1 MAVKKAKSVEPEV
14 TVTTGE
20 ERAEEESKKEIKK
33 VRKTVEKSESV
44 EETKEETV
52 EVEPEVSAEPVISVD
67 TTTVKESNI
76 PEEKNVK
83 IRMRVN
89 HSCTIAMQ
97 RYDLKAGQCYNV
109 PVNVRDILNRAG
121 LLAPL

>member
-20 ERAEEESKKEIKK
+20 EKTEIKRVK
-33 VRKTVEKSESV
+33 KTAEKIESV

-76 PEEKNVK
+76 PEDKNVRIK
-83 IRMRVN
+83 MRVN
-89 HSCTIAMQ
+89 HTCTIAMQ

-109 PVNVRDILNRAG
+109 PVNVKDILNRAG

>member
-1 MAVKKAKSVEPEV
+1 MAVKKTKNVEPEV

-20 ERAEEESKKEIKK
+20 EKTEIKK
-33 VRKTVEKSESV
+33 VRKTAEKKIESV

-52 EVEPEVSAEPVISVD
+52 EVEPEVSEPVISVD

-109 PVNVRDILNRAG
+109 PVNVKDILNRAG

>member
-1 MAVKKAKSVEPEV
+1 MAVKKTKNVEPEI

-20 ERAEEESKKEIKK
+20 EKTEIKK
-33 VRKTVEKSESV
+33 VKKTAEKIESV

-52 EVEPEVSAEPVISVD
+52 EVAPEVSAPVISVD

-76 PEEKNVK
+76 PEDKNVRIK
-83 IRMRVN
+83 MRVN
-89 HSCTIAMQ
+89 HTCTIAMQ

-109 PVNVRDILNRAG
+109 PVNVKDILNRAG